1 MKEKEVEMCNK
12 KHLTLGSLFDG
23 SGGFP
28 LGGKLAGI
36 ETLWASEIEPFPIA
50 VTRKR
55 FPNVKH
61 YGDISKINGAEVEP
75 VDIITFGSPCF
86 PAGTFVTT
94 NKGEI
99 PIEHVSIGMFVLTH
113 NGRFRK
119 VTATGAKE
127 AETIILRD
135 EHEHTLECTPN
146 HPIYSTE
153 NPTDIRICEIGRE
166 WIQAKDMLG
175 KFWSRPVIF
184 TNPVQNDDRLYFDEH
199 RWSRVSSIS
208 LGKTKTIVYNLTV
221 EEDNSYVADGVVVH
235 NCQDLSLAGKRKGLV
250 DGDRSSLFF
259 QAIRLIKEMRNA
271 TRIET
276 NGLDNRPTSPRFI
289 VWENVFGAF
298 SSNKGEDFKKVLEEI
313 CKVKDE
319 SVTIP
324 KPKKWNNAGC
334 IMGNGYSIAW
344 RTFDAQ
350 YWGVP
355 QRRRRIYLVADFDGE
370 CAGDILFKS
379 EGLSRNSMES
389 RKPWERTSKNS
400 QDCIGAAGFD
410 GYNGCVTGEK
420 SSTLGVNCGMS
431 TGRNGVIQAFG
442 ICSKESNSMKSD
454 NPNSGFYKAEISKT
468 LDLNGANPTCN
479 QGEIA
484 VVENNCK
491 ETPNDVS
498 YGIER
503 AAFNQGKNA
512 KFDFS
517 IEEELSPTIIS
528 KGPNAVALSKI
539 HATLSYADGSK
550 GVYSQMLINPEEN
563 FVLERQVSNKQQNDK
578 KDANVLTSSGL
589 SFFTEVSEDVAY
601 TLASRDYKD
610 PPICCSP
617 EEHYIIRRLTPTEC
631 ARLQGFYDWW
641 CDDIAVENP
650 TEEDMEFWR
659 NVFETHRKIVSSTSR
674 PKSDRQIKKWLAN
687 PRSDSSEYKMWGNGV
702 ALPNVYFVMNGIVEA
717 YKNKS
722 SNNQK
727 V

>member
-1 MKEKEVEMCNK
+1 MCNK

-61 YGDISKINGAEVEP
+61 YGDVSKINGAEVEP
-75 VDIITFGSPCF
+75 VDIITFGSP
-86 PAGTFVTT
+86 
-94 NKGEI
+94 
-99 PIEHVSIGMFVLTH
+99 
-113 NGRFRK
+113 
-119 VTATGAKE
+119 
-127 AETIILRD
+127 
-135 EHEHTLECTPN
+135 
-146 HPIYSTE
+146 
-153 NPTDIRICEIGRE
+153 
-166 WIQAKDMLG
+166 
-175 KFWSRPVIF
+175 
-184 TNPVQNDDRLYFDEH
+184 
-199 RWSRVSSIS
+199 
-208 LGKTKTIVYNLTV
+208 
-221 EEDNSYVADGVVVH
+221 
-235 NCQDLSLAGKRKGLV
+235 CQDLSLAGKRKGLV

-276 NGLDNRPTSPRFI
+276 NGLDDGHTSPRFI

-324 KPKKWNNAGC
+324 RPKKWNNAGC
-334 IMGNGYSIAW
+334 IMGNGYSVAW

-389 RKPWERTSKNS
+389 RKPWERTSKNP
-400 QDCIGAAGFD
+400 QDCIGTTGFD
-410 GYNGCVTGEK
+410 GYNGCVIGE
-420 SSTLGVNCGMS
+420 NH
-431 TGRNGVIQAFG
+431 QPFG

-479 QGEIA
+479 QGGFA

-539 HATLSYADGSK
+539 HSTLSYADGSK
-550 GVYSQMLINPEEN
+550 GVHSQMLNNPEEN
-563 FVLERQVSNKQQNDK
+563 FVLERQVSNNNKNG

-610 PPICCSP
+610 PPICCSS
-617 EEHYIIRRLTPTEC
+617 EEHYIVRRLTPTEC
-631 ARLQGFYDWW
+631 ARLQGFYDRW

-650 TEEDMEFWR
+650 TEEDMEFWC
-659 NVFETHRKIVSSTSR
+659 NVFETHRKIISSTSR